1 MADTSMTREVVT
13 IREEEMEGSFEAS
26 DITWKENEEPA
37 IKMSKKKE

>member
-26 DITWKENEEPA
+26 DITWK
-37 IKMSKKKE
+37 